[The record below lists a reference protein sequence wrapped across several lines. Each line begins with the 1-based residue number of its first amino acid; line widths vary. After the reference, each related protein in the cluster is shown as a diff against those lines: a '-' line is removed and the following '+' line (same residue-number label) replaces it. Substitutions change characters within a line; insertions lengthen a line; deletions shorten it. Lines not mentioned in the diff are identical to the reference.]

1 MIPTFE
7 QVEKQYKK
15 LMSRIEFLTNQSMM
29 NNFEDHDDNG
39 IADQIATLLE
49 RVDELQKYY
58 PVL

>member
-15 LMSRIEFLTNQSMM
+15 IMGRIEFLTNQSMM
-29 NNFEDHDDNG
+29 NSFEDNNNG

-49 RVDELQKYY
+49 KVDELNKHY
-58 PVL
+58 PIL

>member
-7 QVEKQYKK
+7 QAEKQYKK
-15 LMSRIEFLTNQSMM
+15 MMSRIEFLTNQSMI
-29 NNFEDHDDNG
+29 NSFEDDNDNK

-58 PVL
+58 PIL

>member
-7 QVEKQYKK
+7 QAEKQYQK
-15 LMSRIEFLTNQSMM
+15 LMSRIESLTNQSMM
-29 NNFEDHDDNG
+29 NNFEGHDDNG

-49 RVDELQKYY
+49 KVDELNKHY

>member
-7 QVEKQYKK
+7 QAKKQYKK
-15 LMSRIEFLTNQSMM
+15 LMSRIESLTNQSMM
-29 NNFEDHDDNG
+29 NNFEGHDDNG

-49 RVDELQKYY
+49 KVDELNKHY

>member
-7 QVEKQYKK
+7 QAEKQYEK

-49 RVDELQKYY
+49 KVDELNKHY

>member
-7 QVEKQYKK
+7 QAEKQYEK
-15 LMSRIEFLTNQSMM
+15 LMSRIEFLTNQSMI
-29 NNFEDHDDNG
+29 NSFEDDNDNK

-49 RVDELQKYY
+49 KVDELNKHY

>member
-7 QVEKQYKK
+7 QAEKQYEK

-29 NNFEDHDDNG
+29 NSFEEHDDNEQ
-39 IADQIATLLE
+39 QIATLLE
-49 RVDELQKYY
+49 KVDELNKHY

>member
-7 QVEKQYKK
+7 QAEKQYQK

-29 NNFEDHDDNG
+29 NSFEEHDDNEQ
-39 IADQIATLLE
+39 QIATLLE
-49 RVDELQKYY
+49 KVDELNKHY